1 MKQVI
6 ILSTLVAA
14 ATPTA
19 TELNSVD
26 PYKKYEMQLDHAHA
40 SIAMTKAAIDEVKIM
55 NETAIEDVAKEMEVI
70 KKEAEKVNKLKS
82 IASEELATLKAASKR
97 AIAYVKGVTSADK
110 ALNKPKKKRR
120 KKKVA
125 TTA

>member
-40 SIAMTKAAIDEVKIM
+40 SIAMTKAAIDEVKVM

-70 KKEAEKVNKLKS
+70 KKEAEKMHETMQLMSVVLEANNIEIPETYQEWYEDSLRQANMLKINKK
-82 IASEELATLKAASKR
+82 
-97 AIAYVKGVTSADK
+97 
-110 ALNKPKKKRR
+110 
-120 KKKVA
+120 
-125 TTA
+125 

>member
-26 PYKKYEMQLDHAHA
+26 PYKKYEMQLDHAQA
-40 SIAMTKAAIDEVKIM
+40 SIEMTKAAIEEVKIM

-70 KKEAEKVNKLKS
+70 KKKAEKMHETMELMSVVLEANNIEVPESYEEWYEDSVREANMLMINNK
-82 IASEELATLKAASKR
+82 
-97 AIAYVKGVTSADK
+97 
-110 ALNKPKKKRR
+110 
-120 KKKVA
+120 
-125 TTA
+125 